1 MESGDS
7 RRLYNELCFPLILGE
22 TKLHSWPSPPFPVPL
37 GGGEESPVASSSA
50 SEPHGVHYHASR
62 KNSWRWGGWGA
73 GAGGGKA
80 QQLLRMNETIS
91 HGSAKLHEVPV
102 YPC

>member
-50 SEPHGVHYHASR
+50 SEPHGVHTVCKQEELLEVGMGS
-62 KNSWRWGGWGA
+62 KEGWKGT
-73 GAGGGKA
+73 
-80 QQLLRMNETIS
+80 QLLSMNGTIS
-91 HGSAKLHEVPV
+91 HGSAKLHDVPV
-102 YPC
+102 SPC